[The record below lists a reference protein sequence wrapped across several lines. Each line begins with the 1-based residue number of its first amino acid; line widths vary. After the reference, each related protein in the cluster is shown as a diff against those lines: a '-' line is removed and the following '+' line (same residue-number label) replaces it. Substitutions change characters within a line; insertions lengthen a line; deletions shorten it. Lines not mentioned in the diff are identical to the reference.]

1 MNLKIKASI
10 LQMIKNYTVDTWD
23 YVKEGCPPTP
33 KNEYDKRIE
42 ICNAC
47 PSIIHETFK
56 CSECGCPM
64 ATKAKRQTANCPLN
78 KWPKTVIGS
87 TGKKIQITRGEERK
101 ETNNPTGNQA

>member
-1 MNLKIKASI
+1 MNSKIKAST

-23 YVKEGCPPTP
+23 YIAEGCPPTP

-64 ATKAKRQTANCPLN
+64 AKKAKRQTATCPLN

-87 TGKKIQITRGEERK
+87 TGKKIQITRGEKRK
-101 ETNNPTGNQA
+101 ETDNPTGNKA